1 MSKEKSESMD
11 SPETAP
17 VHVAGNRRAA
27 KSRSGKPAKSTKAG
41 DPPAQESA
49 VEKSPLPYPVFD
61 MAESGSSGDSSPDP
75 SGAAEASPQ
84 EKNKR
89 KRRRKKGKGGGSQN
103 AAPTSSGDVSSETAD
118 QSPAVEVSGPP
129 QPAPARQTR
138 VKLDSEGVSK
148 LAWKIFLAE
157 VSEEGVAL
165 IGDSDAKEL
174 SRRCFRLAE
183 IFMEE
188 QARRG

>member
-1 MSKEKSESMD
+1 MPESAASSES
-11 SPETAP
+11 PE
-17 VHVAGNRRAA
+17 V
-27 KSRSGKPAKSTKAG
+27 S
-41 DPPAQESA
+41 
-49 VEKSPLPYPVFD
+49 
-61 MAESGSSGDSSPDP
+61 
-75 SGAAEASPQ
+75 EASPQ

-103 AAPTSSGDVSSETAD
+103 AAQAALAETSAELVEESSAGAAAP
-118 QSPAVEVSGPP
+118 SP
-129 QPAPARQTR
+129 QPARQTR
-138 VKLDSEGVSK
+138 LKLDSEGVAK

>member
-1 MSKEKSESMD
+1 MSNEKSNSPG
-11 SPETAP
+11 SPESASAA
-17 VHVAGNRRAA
+17 VAGKRHAA
-27 KSRSGKPAKSTKAG
+27 KSRSGKPAKSPRTNR
-41 DPPAQESA
+41 PAMEESVA
-49 VEKSPLPYPVFD
+49 EKSPPSYPVFD
-61 MAESGSSGDSSPDP
+61 LAEPVTPNETPKSSDSGDT
-75 SGAAEASPQ
+75 PQ
-84 EKNKR
+84 QEGSKR

-103 AAPTSSGDVSSETAD
+103 ATQASKTEASPEAEEESSGGAAA
-118 QSPAVEVSGPP
+118 PPP
-129 QPAPARQTR
+129 QPARQTR
-138 VKLDSEGVSK
+138 PKLDSEGVAK